1 MHRHWN
7 LLSFWRSLLS
17 LKSVDVDHEMELEN
31 QMIGENRIIRLLE
44 DSMLSDTMCVGEE
57 RESGH
62 GVPQTGTSS
71 TPAQDKMPASN
82 TPQSK
87 TILTRSSRSSV
98 RESQGSASI
107 SAYEDALAELSSTKT
122 PVLPTRSRATPLC
135 RSARKA
141 AVSDGNYCSVK

>member
-1 MHRHWN
+1 
-7 LLSFWRSLLS
+7 
-17 LKSVDVDHEMELEN
+17 
-31 QMIGENRIIRLLE
+31 MIGENRIIRLLE

-57 RESGH
+57 RESGQ

-71 TPAQDKMPASN
+71 TPAQDKMLASN

-87 TILTRSSRSSV
+87 TIPTRSSRSSV

-122 PVLPTRSRATPLC
+122 PVLPTRSRATPL
-135 RSARKA
+135 RKSARKTA
-141 AVSDGNYCSVK
+141 ESDGNYCSVK